1 MSAGAHDPVT
11 VWRFIRRYFVR
22 IVIGAVL
29 VTGVYF
35 AISVYATYQR
45 EQRIAKEFEAL
56 DGSLKFQYCGPNWI
70 PKSIRERTPIFNR
83 IRHIGY
89 SGVISPDGGGDD
101 GAITLTE
108 MGSLTHLE
116 SLNLGGSHITDAVLE
131 KMKGLPHLS
140 GVILSGPNLVS
151 DAGLEHLKG
160 LRSITGLFLDD
171 TEVTDAGLEHLWGLT
186 SLRTLLLDGTQT
198 TAEGRAL
205 LRKALP
211 GCQISPNP

>member
-1 MSAGAHDPVT
+1 MNENVHQPIVT
-11 VWRFIRRYFVR
+11 WRFLRRYSVR
-22 IVIGAVL
+22 IVIGFVL
-29 VTGVYF
+29 
-35 AISVYATYQR
+35 ATLVFGAMLVWMPYQR
-45 EQRIAKEFEAL
+45 ELRIAHKL
-56 DGSLKFQYCGPNWI
+56 DDRRGLVEFQYCGPNWI

-211 GCQISPNP
+211 GCTISPNP